1 MNISEVSLQ
10 VGMCEVVL
18 ILLFAYLT
26 KIGAWRCKFYV
37 ILIYCLFS
45 IKKEF
50 QISFNFFFE
59 LKLLKGLVL
68 LVIFLEYDEKGTLSA
83 GIKKAGVKNNLSL
96 LKVGMMLSIFPLD
109 LNLRMGTFLAIRSLF
124 QLGIDCPLC

>member
-1 MNISEVSLQ
+1 MSLQ

-18 ILLFAYLT
+18 ILLFADLT
-26 KIGAWRCKFYV
+26 IIGAWRCKLYV

-45 IKKEF
+45 IEKEF

-59 LKLLKGLVL
+59 LKLFKGLVL
-68 LVIFLEYDEKGTLSA
+68 LVVFLEFDEKGTLSA
-83 GIKKAGVKNNLSL
+83 GIKNAGVKNNLSL

-109 LNLRMGTFLAIRSLF
+109 LNLRMITFLAIRSLF
-124 QLGIDCPLC
+124 QLGIDCPLY